1 MKTHDLE
8 FSTRKN
14 LYLIGLSCLVGLT
27 AGTLASLYRLSLEVA
42 EKIGRAGYGLVVAQP
57 ILSIVMVVSLIV
69 LALVIAFFMKKFPMA
84 SGSGIPQ
91 VKGQLQGYFK
101 PNWFTTAYAKFVAGT
116 LAMLGGLSLG
126 REGPSIQLGASM
138 GQMVSSHLA
147 QTERHKRILVASG
160 ASAGLSAAFNA
171 PLSGVMF
178 TLEEVFKYFS
188 PLILLTC
195 MTSAIIADSVSR
207 LFFGSGA
214 VFNFTVTNSIQLSD
228 YWLLI
233 ILGII
238 LGIFGA
244 IYNWSLLFGQR
255 MMKKVPKV
263 KWRVMISLAA
273 TGIAGL
279 FFPLIIGSGHTL
291 IDQLNFGWGLS
302 FLLLIFVCKFFLSM
316 ISYVSGVPG
325 GIFFPLLVLGA
336 SLGAAY
342 ASFAI
347 NLFHLPTALFANF
360 VILAMAG
367 AFTAIV
373 RAPMTGIL
381 LLVEMTGSFSHLLPL
396 TVVSLVAYVV
406 ADLLNAQPIYDSL
419 LSNMLADNKDE
430 PTEDKAGHIFIEM
443 IVQFD
448 SMAANQRLAKLPLP
462 ADCLLIAVHRVGR
475 EIVPNGETELMAGD
489 YLTFMVSQTEET
501 NARQQLTKL
510 LTEKAPINVVNDGA
524 K

>member
-1 MKTHDLE
+1 MKIKVRDLE
-8 FSTRKN
+8 FSSQKN
-14 LYLIGLSCLVGLT
+14 LYLIALSVLVGLC
-27 AGTLASLYRLSLEVA
+27 AGLLASLYRLALEIT
-42 EKIGRAGYGLVVAQP
+42 EKIGRFCYAHVVKQP
-57 ILSIVMVVSLIV
+57 IWGIFLLLGV
-69 LALVIAFFMKKFPMA
+69 LLLVAIISWIMKKYPMS

-101 PNWFTTAYAKFVAGT
+101 SNWFTTAFAKFIAGS

-138 GQMVSSHLA
+138 GQAVGDKLA
-147 QTERHKRILVASG
+147 QTERHRRILMASG

-195 MTSAIIADSVSR
+195 MTSAIIADGVSR
-207 LFFGSGA
+207 LIFGSGA
-214 VFNFTVTNSIQLSD
+214 VFHFVISSSIALHD
-228 YWLLI
+228 YWLLVL
-233 ILGII
+233 LGIV
-238 LGIFGA
+238 LGLFGA
-244 IYNWSLLFGQR
+244 FYNWSLLFGQR
-255 MMKKVPKV
+255 LMKRLPHIF
-263 KWRVMISLAA
+263 WRVLLSFAAAVVLGLA
-273 TGIAGL
+273 
-279 FFPLIIGSGHTL
+279 FPLVIGSGHTL
-291 IDQLNFGWGLS
+291 IDQLTFGWGLG

-336 SLGAAY
+336 SLGAVFAT
-342 ASFAI
+342 FAI
-347 NLFHLPTALFANF
+347 TTFHLPQIWFANF

-381 LLVEMTGSFSHLLPL
+381 LLVEMTGSFAHLLPL
-396 TVVSLVAYVV
+396 ALVSVVAYVV

-419 LSNMLADNKDE
+419 LHNMIAEKSDSDLQAQ
-430 PTEDKAGHIFIEM
+430 GQMFIEM

-448 SMAANQRLAKLPLP
+448 ASADHANLAQLALPE
-462 ADCLLIAVHRVGR
+462 DCLLVGIHRGGR
-475 EIVPNGETELMAGD
+475 NIIPSGKTELMAGD
-489 YLTFMVSQTEET
+489 YLTFMISRKNEAAIRE
-501 NARQQLTKL
+501 QLQKV
-510 LTEKAPINVVNDGA
+510 LTEKA
-524 K
+524 